1 MARATKAAKA
11 PAKKT
16 TGKALIPFEERL
28 RQQAQVATAIEEN
41 VGSGGQMIGT
51 RGGRLS
57 FGGAEVPGNKMNVI
71 IIDHVLEN
79 HLYEGR
85 FDPDTP
91 QSPICFAFGRSEPEM
106 SPHENSA
113 EPQHDMCKGC
123 PMNEWGSADTGS
135 GKACKN
141 VRRLALI
148 TEDQLDDVES
158 AQVAYLKVPVTSVK
172 GWAGY
177 VRQLANTL
185 ERPPLGVITEISL
198 VPDPKSQFKMQ
209 FKLVE
214 AIDDGDVLEAL
225 FNKQET
231 VATEI
236 EFPYAPPG
244 EEDEKPARGKGRGRG
259 HAKPEPRGR
268 AQRATREERPARA
281 ERDSN
286 PPGRP
291 GRGGTAAKPAAKRKY

>member
-1 MARATKAAKA
+1 MATKKTAAKKA
-11 PAKKT
+11 P
-16 TGKALIPFEERL
+16 GKALIPFEERL

-57 FGGAEVPGNKMNVI
+57 FGGAEVPGNKMNVV

-85 FDPDTP
+85 FDPETP
-91 QSPICFAFGRSEPEM
+91 QSPICFAFGRSENDM
-106 SPHENSA
+106 APHENSA
-113 EPQHDMCKGC
+113 EPQHDACKGC

-148 TEDQLDDVES
+148 TEDQLDDVGS

-177 VRQLANTL
+177 VRQLSNTL
-185 ERPPLGVITEISL
+185 ERPPMGVVTEISL

-214 AIDDGDVLEAL
+214 PIEDGDVLEAL
-225 FNKQET
+225 FEKQD
-231 VATEI
+231 VVSTEI
-236 EFPYAPPG
+236 TFPYAPPG
-244 EEDEKPARGKGRGRG
+244 DEDEKPQRGRGRSA
-259 HAKPEPRGR
+259 AKPAARGRGR
-268 AQRATREERPARA
+268 AEPEREERPAR
-281 ERDSN
+281 
-286 PPGRP
+286 
-291 GRGGTAAKPAAKRKY
+291 RGAAPAPTRGKASAPAKRKY

>member
-1 MARATKAAKA
+1 MATKKPA
-11 PAKKT
+11 AKKT
-16 TGKALIPFEERL
+16 GTAMVAFEERL
-28 RQQAQVATAIEEN
+28 RQEANIAAAVEEN

-57 FGGAEVPGNKMNVI
+57 FGGAEIPGNKMNVV
-71 IIDHVLEN
+71 IIDHILEN

-91 QSPICFAFGRSEPEM
+91 QTPICFAFGRVEQEMAPHEKSSEPQ
-106 SPHENSA
+106 N
-113 EPQHDMCKGC
+113 DMCKGC

-148 TEDQLDDVES
+148 TEDQLEDVES

-185 ERPPLGVITEISL
+185 GRPPLGVVTEVSL

-214 AIDDGDVLEAL
+214 EINDPEVLEAL
-225 FNKQET
+225 FAKKE
-231 VATEI
+231 VVSKEI
-236 EFPYAPPG
+236 DFPYNPPSD
-244 EEDEKPARGKGRGRG
+244 EDERPARGRGGRGKPAR
-259 HAKPEPRGR
+259 
-268 AQRATREERPARA
+268 REERPARGRA
-281 ERDSN
+281 ASSRREEAVER
-286 PPGRP
+286 PAR
-291 GRGGTAAKPAAKRKY
+291 RAAATAPAPSKRKY